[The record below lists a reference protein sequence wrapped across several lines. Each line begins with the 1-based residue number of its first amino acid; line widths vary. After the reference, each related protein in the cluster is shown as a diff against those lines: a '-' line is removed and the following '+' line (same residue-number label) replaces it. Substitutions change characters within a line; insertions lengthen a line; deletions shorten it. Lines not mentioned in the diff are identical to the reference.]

1 MLPNRLPLI
10 GSTMERLPILKT
22 PLFLLGFRHYQYVA
36 LHLPLLFDLATLA
49 ILLNLRRHLPSGIC

>member
-1 MLPNRLPLI
+1 
-10 GSTMERLPILKT
+10 MERLPILKT